1 MAGDLKFALLLSVI
15 DKASAPLKAVKLAF
29 AATAEAS
36 AKLQSLSQSMHDSRE
51 NIQDFAD
58 RGRAALASL
67 IAPAAQVQDALLE
80 LGPVA
85 AMMGSDA
92 SATLQQVQAAATSY
106 SQQHSANA
114 AEYVRVA
121 ADMMRAGQNQAQA
134 IASTS
139 VALQLAAATTSE
151 AKGAASSLN
160 VLYQA
165 AGDKTADW
173 SSELGRLADVLTRTR
188 QVYGDSFNVAE
199 LSDPLKDSAAA
210 ARDARVPVEQ
220 LVGALGAFGAAGIK
234 GGEGGMAV
242 ANAITG
248 MQAAAKPL
256 GVELV
261 RTADGGLD
269 LLASLQAVTA
279 KYGDLKAA
287 SPATLAA
294 MQQAFG
300 STWRDVSTLLGQTD
314 KLSKQWT
321 LIGNSAGASAAAQAA
336 AEGTMTGQLARLDN
350 QLNAVKVTLGTGV
363 MNATS
368 ALAPEL
374 LKVVEPMSRFVA
386 VHPQLAAIAAT
397 VAVLTVGASSVV
409 APIISAASA
418 MVGFAASALTAAG
431 GIGAATAASWAW
443 TAALLA
449 NPITWIV
456 LAVVAAAALIIV
468 YWKPISAF
476 FVRLWAGIK
485 EAFSG
490 AWNSLV
496 GLWGKVTGWFSGLF
510 GGIRDAFKE
519 SFVKGLWQVFLTIS
533 PLGWLIR
540 VWGAILPW
548 LSGLWSKAVAAVW
561 KGLQGAFGAVASV
574 FSGIWTSIKDAFG
587 QGILQGLGRLFE
599 LFNPLAYL
607 WKWWN
612 AITQFLFGLSL
623 TEVGARIISTLVNGI
638 TSGAQAIWSFLGSLG
653 STLLQTIT
661 SIGST
666 LWSGISNDLSRV
678 WDLISSFSL
687 AEAGMKIVR
696 TIADGIRAAAAVPA
710 EAMADVVQRVR
721 NYLPFSPAKEGPLK
735 DLHRVR
741 LVETVASAVRPA
753 PLVAAMRGAT
763 AAALTAV
770 TSTTMPELVPIPAYA
785 TSRDTAPAAGAGPT
799 VYNTTLQ
806 LGDGSRS
813 AVEELEAWIRDPANA
828 RAVAKAV
835 SSHQARLAR
844 TELG

>member
-1 MAGDLKFALLLSVI
+1 VAGDLKFALLLSVI

-29 AATAEAS
+29 ASTAEAS

-67 IAPAAQVQDALLE
+67 IAPAAQVQEALLE
-80 LGPVA
+80 LSPVA

-92 SATLQQVQAAATSY
+92 AATLQQVQAAAQAY
-106 SQQHSANA
+106 SQQHAASA
-114 AEYVRVA
+114 AEYVRVTT
-121 ADMMRAGQNQAQA
+121 DMMRAGQSQAQA
-134 IASTS
+134 IQGTAI
-139 VALQLAAATTSE
+139 ALQLATATSSE
-151 AKGAASSLN
+151 AKGAASALN

-188 QVYGDSFNVAE
+188 QVYGDSFSVAE
-199 LSDPLKDSAAA
+199 LSDPLKDAAAA
-210 ARDARVPVEQ
+210 ARDARVPVTQ

-321 LIGNSAGASAAAQAA
+321 LIGSSAGASAAAQAA

-363 MNATS
+363 MSAAT

-374 LKVVEPMSRFVA
+374 LRVVEPMSRFVA
-386 VHPQLAAIAAT
+386 AHPQLAAMAAT
-397 VAVLTVGASSVV
+397 LAVLTVGATSVV

-418 MVGFAASALTAAG
+418 AVGFAASAIAAAG
-431 GIGAATAASWAW
+431 GIGAAAAASWAW

-485 EAFSG
+485 DAFAAAWQAIVAAWQG
-490 AWNSLV
+490 AVRWFA
-496 GLWGKVTGWFSGLF
+496 GLWGG
-510 GGIRDAFKE
+510 
-519 SFVKGLWQVFLTIS
+519 
-533 PLGWLIR
+533 
-540 VWGAILPW
+540 
-548 LSGLWSKAVAAVW
+548 
-561 KGLQGAFGAVASV
+561 
-574 FSGIWTSIKDAFG
+574 IKDAFYG
-587 QGILQGLGRLFE
+587 AWQGVVGFVGGIWGSIQGAFDGGIMGVLGLFMKFQPITWVVKALDAVTQWLFGFSLIDAGSNILNTLTQGIL
-599 LFNPLAYL
+599 
-607 WKWWN
+607 N
-612 AITQFLFGLSL
+612 A
-623 TEVGARIISTLVNGI
+623 ANGPI
-638 TSGAQAIWSFLGSLG
+638 EAIKG
-653 STLLQTIT
+653 
-661 SIGST
+661 
-666 LWSGISNDLSRV
+666 
-678 WDLISSFSL
+678 
-687 AEAGMKIVR
+687 
-696 TIADGIRAAAAVPA
+696 
-710 EAMADVVQRVR
+710 VVQRIR
-721 NYLPFSPAKEGPLK
+721 NHLPFSPAKEGPLR
-735 DLHRVR
+735 DLHRVK
-741 LVETVASAVRPA
+741 LVETMASAVRPA

-770 TSTTMPELVPIPAYA
+770 TATPMPQLAPIPAYA
-785 TSRDTAPAAGAGPT
+785 TSRDMAPVGGGGGST

-806 LGDGSRS
+806 LGDGSRG
-813 AVEELEAWIRDPANA
+813 AVEELEAWIRDPSNARSLA
-828 RAVAKAV
+828 RAVAT
-835 SSHQARLAR
+835 HQARVAR